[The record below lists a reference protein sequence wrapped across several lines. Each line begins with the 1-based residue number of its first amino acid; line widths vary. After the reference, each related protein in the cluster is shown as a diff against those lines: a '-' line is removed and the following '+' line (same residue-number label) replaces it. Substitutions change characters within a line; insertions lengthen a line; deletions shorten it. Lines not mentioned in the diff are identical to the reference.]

1 MKTDVSWVGEEKIFF
16 TTTNVVVVVFLV
28 FLDVDVAP
36 SPHITMK
43 ERGRTNG
50 EIAITRCVLKRWDA
64 NYKNVCC
71 TYWWYCKRRSLWRRN
86 NSLNIL
92 GGKEDNGHQI
102 TELKKEK
109 EKKKWLSG
117 TNALTSSSI
126 LFFLIPFLSQ
136 NFEKHSRKREVDLDW
151 KKDTP

>member
-102 TELKKEK
+102 TELKKGKREEK
-109 EKKKWLSG
+109 VTKWHKRF
-117 TNALTSSSI
+117 NFVKYSI
-126 LFFLIPFLSQ
+126 FSYTFLIPKLW
-136 NFEKHSRKREVDLDW
+136 EA
-151 KKDTP
+151 